1 MCSIN
6 YIANMSEEKT
16 GIGFEN
22 SYDNIETDLS
32 EMEDWLLANCD
43 SPELDNM
50 MMDLLE
56 KTEYFDPV
64 ISSHGYSQFKSKIKD
79 YERSRKKERL
89 CRLIR
94 KAEHVA
100 AILLIPVC
108 ALMFYLGGS
117 TSDVEWL
124 EANTSSG
131 QELEIMLPDGSEMTL
146 GPSSKI
152 IYPSNFNGDQRKVFV
167 MGSVYA
173 DIETDPDHPFVVS
186 SGVLDVIVYGTEFHL
201 NSYESDSEVEV
212 ALVEGAVKL
221 HNKTDHR
228 DINMRPGDIV
238 CYDKSTGNFIRKN
251 FAAGYYK
258 DILEKG
264 GFQFVNQRL
273 GDIASTLERHFGVTI
288 YIDDDSIADERYF
301 ASFINNESVDEILNV
316 LNAQNYM
323 KITRNGKIIHITH

>member
-1 MCSIN
+1 MCTIKQ
-6 YIANMSEEKT
+6 IDNMSKEKT
-16 GIGFEN
+16 DIGFED
-22 SYDNIETDLS
+22 SYNDIETNLS
-32 EMEDWLLANCD
+32 EMEDWILANCD
-43 SPELDNM
+43 SPELDSM
-50 MMDLLE
+50 MMDLLD

-64 ISSHGYSQFKSKIKD
+64 ISSHGYSQFKTKIKD
-79 YERSRKKERL
+79 YERTCRKERL
-89 CRLIR
+89 GKVIR

-100 AILLIPVC
+100 AILLLPLC

-173 DIETDPDHPFVVS
+173 DIETDPEHPFVVS
-186 SGVLDVIVYGTEFHL
+186 SGALDVIVYGTEFHL
-201 NSYESDSEVEV
+201 NSYDSDSEVEV
-212 ALVEGAVKL
+212 ALVEGSVKL

-238 CYDKSTGNFIRKN
+238 CYDKSSGNFIRKN

-264 GFQFVNQRL
+264 GFHFVNQRL

-288 YIDDDSIADERYF
+288 YIEDASISDERYF
-301 ASFINNESVDEILNV
+301 ASFINNESVDDILNV